1 MGKRDNGLRDR
12 SAASRLPTVTIPFAD
27 NSAASAIER
36 LTRGERLGE
45 ELTTR
50 AFRQLMNG
58 EATPVQ
64 ISALLV
70 GLRVQGETGEEVAG
84 AVRAMRDAMV
94 RVSPG
99 DRSHLIDTCGT
110 GGGTVPTFNVST
122 AAAVI
127 AVAAGAT
134 VAKHGNRSFT
144 SKCGSADVLEVL
156 GVELSIEPARAASLL
171 DTTGMVFLF
180 AQVFHPAMRHVAPV
194 RKELGV
200 PTIMNLLGPLSNPA
214 GVQRQVVGV
223 ADPRWAPLVAEA
235 LRRLGVT
242 HALVVH
248 GEVGMDEIAP
258 RGRTA
263 VWEIRDGRVETWGLE
278 PRTYGLEVDDLGTL
292 VGGEPRQNADRIRRL
307 FERPGA
313 DRAGR
318 AAVLLNA
325 AAGLYVAGIANDF
338 ADGVARAEEA
348 LERGGAREALE
359 RFIAAAG
366 KVGAGTT

>member
-1 MGKRDNGLRDR
+1 MTN
-12 SAASRLPTVTIPFAD
+12 PFAE
-27 NSAASAIER
+27 NHVASAIER
-36 LTRGERLGE
+36 LAQGERLGE

-50 AFRQLMNG
+50 AFGQLMSG

-64 ISALLV
+64 ISALLL
-70 GLRVQGETGEEVAG
+70 GLRAQGESGEEVAG
-84 AVRAMRDAMV
+84 AVRAMRGAMV
-94 RVSPG
+94 RVAPG
-99 DRSHLIDTCGT
+99 NRAHLIDTCGT
-110 GGGTVPTFNVST
+110 GGGAVPTFNLST
-122 AAAVI
+122 AAAVV

-144 SKCGSADVLEVL
+144 SKCGSADVLEAL
-156 GVELSIEPARAASLL
+156 GVELSIDPARATSLL
-171 DTTGMVFLF
+171 DETGMVFLF
-180 AQVFHPAMRHVAPV
+180 APAFHPAMRHVGAV

-223 ADPRWAPLVAEA
+223 ADPHRGPLLAEA
-235 LRRLGVT
+235 LRRLGAS

-258 RGRTA
+258 RGRTV
-263 VWEIRDGRVETWGLE
+263 VWEIRDGRVETWNLE
-278 PRTYGLEVDDLGTL
+278 PRTFRLDVDDLGTL
-292 VGGEPRQNADRIRRL
+292 IGGEPRQNADRIRRL

-325 AAGLYVAGIANDF
+325 AAGLYVSGIASDF

-348 LERGGAREALE
+348 LDRGGAAEALE
-359 RFIAAAG
+359 RFVSAAG
-366 KVGAGTT
+366 APARP